1 MRNISLSISMIDTV
15 LSGVQHVRAV
25 EEVFIAALL
34 HRVGHMVFW
43 CFPYGHATQ
52 LDKAYRKTD
61 DESKAETI
69 VLGFS
74 LKALTQTLTAS
85 WHLSPKLDA
94 ALKDGFDKNGEKGEH
109 HHQIDCIELGYEV
122 AIASKAGWTDTF
134 TQKKISDIGPF
145 LKKENSD
152 AAEMVFKGAKNA
164 TKTLANLGLKS
175 ALNLISAPPQSNDLA
190 EDKEEAESGP
200 KEHMFCSSLF

>member
-94 ALKDGFDKNGEKGEH
+94 ALKDGFDKMARKVNITTK
-109 HHQIDCIELGYEV
+109 LTV
-122 AIASKAGWTDTF
+122 LNW
-134 TQKKISDIGPF
+134 
-145 LKKENSD
+145 
-152 AAEMVFKGAKNA
+152 A
-164 TKTLANLGLKS
+164 TKLPLLPRPGGPTPSPRKRLVILAPS
-175 ALNLISAPPQSNDLA
+175 
-190 EDKEEAESGP
+190 
-200 KEHMFCSSLF
+200 